1 MENEI
6 HTLKDSLNN
15 EDIQKYV
22 SKLNQAQD
30 HVMDAEIISILKSID
45 ISLKNIAISLH
56 YITENKDGK

>member
-1 MENEI
+1 MQNEI

-22 SKLNQAQD
+22 SKLNQA

-56 YITENKDGK
+56 YMTENKNGK